1 MVREFRIKILKP
13 ARGFARAYK
22 VQTMRPAQHTIL
34 VVDDAAIDRR
44 LAAGLLEKQGGYQIL
59 LATNGLEAMQ
69 ALKQQ
74 PIDLVLT
81 DMQMDEMDGL
91 QLVEA
96 VRADYPL
103 TPVILMTALGSEEIA
118 VKALEKGA
126 ASYVAKRRL
135 QQDLL
140 DIVQQVLDNSDEN
153 RLQSRLM
160 HRLSRNEFSFV
171 LNNDLSLVH
180 SLVKYLQH
188 TLRCVRLVDEVDRLR
203 VGIAVEEALLNALYH
218 GNLEVSSDL
227 KETDPN
233 LFEETAQQRSQ
244 EEPYHSRRIFID
256 ALISRE
262 SARITIRD
270 EGPGFDPSKLPD
282 PCDPENLEKPSGRGI
297 LLMRSF
303 MDEITF
309 SEQGNQV
316 TLVKLGVPADSSE
329 G

>member
-1 MVREFRIKILKP
+1 
-13 ARGFARAYK
+13 
-22 VQTMRPAQHTIL
+22 MRPTHHTVL
-34 VVDDAAIDRR
+34 VVDDSAIDRR
-44 LAAGLLEKQGGYQIL
+44 LASGLLEKEGVFQIVM
-59 LATNGLEAMQ
+59 AANGVDAMQ
-69 ALKQQ
+69 MLKQQ

-81 DMQMDEMDGL
+81 DLQMDEMDGL

-118 VKALEKGA
+118 VTALEKGA

-140 DIVQQVLDNSDEN
+140 EIVQQVLDNSDEN

-160 HRLSRNEFSFV
+160 HRLARNEFSFV

-233 LFEETAQQRSQ
+233 LFEETARQRSL
-244 EEPYHSRRIFID
+244 EEPYRNRRIFVD
-256 ALISRE
+256 ALVSHE
-262 SARITIRD
+262 AARFTIRD
-270 EGPGFDPSKLPD
+270 EGPGFDPSTLPD
-282 PCDPENLEKPSGRGI
+282 PCDPDNLEKPSGRGI

-309 SEQGNQV
+309 NEQGNQV
-316 TLVKLGVPADSSE
+316 TLVKHGAEPDTSD

>member
-1 MVREFRIKILKP
+1 
-13 ARGFARAYK
+13 
-22 VQTMRPAQHTIL
+22 MRPAQHTVL
-34 VVDDAAIDRR
+34 VVDDSAIDRR
-44 LAAGLLEKQGGYQIL
+44 LASGLLEKEGVFQIVM
-59 LATNGLEAMQ
+59 AANGVDALQM
-69 ALKQQ
+69 LKQQ

-81 DMQMDEMDGL
+81 DLQMDEMDGL

-118 VKALEKGA
+118 VTALEKGA

-140 DIVQQVLDNSDEN
+140 EIVQQVLDNSDEN

-160 HRLSRNEFSFV
+160 HRLARNEFSFV

-188 TLRCVRLVDEVDRLR
+188 TLRCVRLADEVDRLR

-233 LFEETAQQRSQ
+233 LFEETAKQRSL
-244 EEPYHSRRIFID
+244 EEPYRNRRIFVD
-256 ALISRE
+256 ALVSRE
-262 SARITIRD
+262 SARFTIRD
-270 EGPGFDPSKLPD
+270 EGPGFDPSTLPD
-282 PCDPENLEKPSGRGI
+282 PCDPDNLEKPSGRGI

-309 SEQGNQV
+309 NEQGNQV
-316 TLVKLGVPADSSE
+316 TLVKHGAVPDSSD

>member
-1 MVREFRIKILKP
+1 
-13 ARGFARAYK
+13 
-22 VQTMRPAQHTIL
+22 MRPAQHSVL
-34 VVDDAAIDRR
+34 VVDDSATDRR
-44 LAAGLLEKQGGYQIL
+44 LVTGLLEKEGGYQIVM
-59 LATNGLEAMQ
+59 ATNGQDAMQ
-69 ALKQQ
+69 VLKSQ

-126 ASYVAKRRL
+126 ASYVSKRRL
-135 QQDLL
+135 QQDLVE
-140 DIVQQVLDNSDEN
+140 IVQQVIDNSDEN

-160 HRLSRNEFSFV
+160 HRLARNEFSFV

-188 TLRCVRLVDEVDRLR
+188 TLRCVRLADEVDRLR

-227 KETDPN
+227 KEGAMN
-233 LFEETAQQRSQ
+233 LFEETARQRSL
-244 EEPYHSRRIFID
+244 EEPYRTRRIFID
-256 ALISRE
+256 AQISRE
-262 SARITIRD
+262 RASFTIRD
-270 EGPGFDPSKLPD
+270 EGPGFDPAKLPD

-303 MDEITF
+303 MDEVHF
-309 SEQGNQV
+309 SDRGNQV
-316 TLVKLGVPADSSE
+316 TLVKLGVPDAPPDSTN
-329 G
+329 

>member
-1 MVREFRIKILKP
+1 MPVPTKLIP
-13 ARGFARAYK
+13 
-22 VQTMRPAQHTIL
+22 MRPAQHTVL
-34 VVDDAAIDRR
+34 VVDDSAIDRR
-44 LAAGLLEKQGGYQIL
+44 LASGLLEKEGRFQIL
-59 LATNGLEAMQ
+59 MATNGKDALL

-91 QLVEA
+91 ELVEA

-135 QQDLL
+135 QQDLME
-140 DIVQQVLDNSDEN
+140 IVQQVIDNSDEN
-153 RLQSRLM
+153 RTQSRLM
-160 HRLSRNEFSFV
+160 HRLARNEFSFV

-188 TLRCVRLVDEVDRLR
+188 TLRCVRLADEVDRLR

-218 GNLEVSSDL
+218 GNLEVSSEL
-227 KETDPN
+227 KERDPN
-233 LFEETAQQRSQ
+233 LFEETARQRCL
-244 EEPYHSRRIFID
+244 EEPYRHRRIFVD
-256 ALISRE
+256 AVVSRE
-262 SARITIRD
+262 RAKFSIRD
-270 EGPGFDPSKLPD
+270 EGPGFDPAKLPD

-303 MDEITF
+303 MDEISF
-309 SEQGNQV
+309 NEKGNQV
-316 TLVKLGVPADSSE
+316 TLVKQGVKADAGDE
-329 G
+329 

>member
-1 MVREFRIKILKP
+1 
-13 ARGFARAYK
+13 
-22 VQTMRPAQHTIL
+22 MRPAQHTVL
-34 VVDDAAIDRR
+34 VVDDSAIDRR
-44 LAAGLLEKQGGYQIL
+44 LASGLLEKNGRYQIV
-59 LATNGLEAMQ
+59 LATSGKDAMQ
-69 ALKQQ
+69 TLKSQ

-81 DMQMDEMDGL
+81 DLQMEEMDGL

-96 VRADYPL
+96 VRSDYPL

-135 QQDLL
+135 NQDLME
-140 DIVQQVLDNSDEN
+140 IVEQVIENSDEN
-153 RLQSRLM
+153 RTQSRLM
-160 HRLSRNEFSFV
+160 HRLARNEFSFV

-188 TLRCVRLVDEVDRLR
+188 TLRCVRLADEVDRLR

-227 KETDPN
+227 KESAPN
-233 LFEETAQQRSQ
+233 LFEDTARQRCL
-244 EEPYHSRRIFID
+244 EEPYRNRRIFVD
-256 ALISRE
+256 ACVSRE
-262 SARITIRD
+262 VARFVVRD
-270 EGPGFDPSKLPD
+270 EGCGFDPTKLPD

-309 SEQGNQV
+309 SEKGNEV
-316 TLVKLGVPADSSE
+316 TLVKRGVAQPTGDE
-329 G
+329 

>member
-1 MVREFRIKILKP
+1 
-13 ARGFARAYK
+13 
-22 VQTMRPAQHTIL
+22 MRPTQHTVL
-34 VVDDAAIDRR
+34 VVDDSAIDRR
-44 LAAGLLEKQGGYQIL
+44 LASGLLEKEGSFQIVM
-59 LATNGLEAMQ
+59 AANGVDALQM
-69 ALKQQ
+69 LKQQ

-118 VKALEKGA
+118 VTALEKGA

-140 DIVQQVLDNSDEN
+140 EIVQQVLDNSDEN

-160 HRLSRNEFSFV
+160 HRLARNEFSFV

-188 TLRCVRLVDEVDRLR
+188 TLRCVRLADEVDRLR

-233 LFEETAQQRSQ
+233 LFEETARERSL
-244 EEPYHSRRIFID
+244 EEPYRNRRIFVD
-256 ALISRE
+256 ALVSRE
-262 SARITIRD
+262 SARFTVRD

-282 PCDPENLEKPSGRGI
+282 PCDPDNLEKPSGRGI

-303 MDEITF
+303 MDEVHF
-309 SEQGNQV
+309 NEKGNQV
-316 TLVKLGVPADSSE
+316 TLVKRGTESDSSDN
-329 G
+329 

>member
-1 MVREFRIKILKP
+1 
-13 ARGFARAYK
+13 
-22 VQTMRPAQHTIL
+22 MRPAQHTVL
-34 VVDDAAIDRR
+34 VVDDSAIDRR
-44 LAAGLLEKQGGYQIL
+44 LASGLLEKEGVFQIVM
-59 LATNGLEAMQ
+59 AANGVDALQM
-69 ALKQQ
+69 LKQQ

-81 DMQMDEMDGL
+81 DLQMDEMDGL

-118 VKALEKGA
+118 VTALEKGA

-140 DIVQQVLDNSDEN
+140 EIVQQVLDNSDEN

-160 HRLSRNEFSFV
+160 HRLARNEFSFV

-188 TLRCVRLVDEVDRLR
+188 TLRCVRLADEVDRLR

-233 LFEETAQQRSQ
+233 LFEETAKQRSL
-244 EEPYHSRRIFID
+244 EEPYRNRRIFVD
-256 ALISRE
+256 ALVSRE
-262 SARITIRD
+262 SARFTIRD

-282 PCDPENLEKPSGRGI
+282 PCDPDNLEKPSGRGI

-309 SEQGNQV
+309 NEQGNQV
-316 TLVKLGVPADSSE
+316 TLVKHGAGPDSSD

>member
-1 MVREFRIKILKP
+1 
-13 ARGFARAYK
+13 
-22 VQTMRPAQHTIL
+22 MRPAQHTVL
-34 VVDDAAIDRR
+34 VVDDSAIDRR
-44 LAAGLLEKQGGYQIL
+44 LASGLLEKEGVFQIVM
-59 LATNGLEAMQ
+59 AANGVDALQM
-69 ALKQQ
+69 LKQQ

-81 DMQMDEMDGL
+81 DLQMDEMDGL

-118 VKALEKGA
+118 VTALEKGA

-140 DIVQQVLDNSDEN
+140 EIVQQVLDNSDEN

-160 HRLSRNEFSFV
+160 HRLARNEFSFV

-233 LFEETAQQRSQ
+233 LFEETAKQRSL
-244 EEPYHSRRIFID
+244 EEPYRNRRIFVD
-256 ALISRE
+256 ALVSRE
-262 SARITIRD
+262 SARFTIRD

-282 PCDPENLEKPSGRGI
+282 PCDPDNLEKPSGRGI

-309 SEQGNQV
+309 NEQGNQV
-316 TLVKLGVPADSSE
+316 TLVKHGAGPDSSD

>member
-1 MVREFRIKILKP
+1 
-13 ARGFARAYK
+13 
-22 VQTMRPAQHTIL
+22 MRPALHTVL
-34 VVDDAAIDRR
+34 VVDDSAIDRR
-44 LAAGLLEKQGGYQIL
+44 LASGLLERDGGYQIL
-59 LATNGLEAMQ
+59 LASSGKEALLT
-69 ALKQQ
+69 LKAQ

-81 DMQMDEMDGL
+81 DLQMDEMDGL
-91 QLVEA
+91 ELVEA

-135 QQDLL
+135 QQDLME
-140 DIVQQVLDNSDEN
+140 IVQQVIDSSDEN

-160 HRLSRNEFSFV
+160 HRLARNEFSFV

-188 TLRCVRLVDEVDRLR
+188 TLRCVRLADEVDRLR

-218 GNLEVSSDL
+218 GNLDVSSDL

-233 LFEETAQQRSQ
+233 LFEQTARQRCT
-244 EEPYHSRRIFID
+244 EEPYRNRRIFVD
-256 ALISRE
+256 ALVSRE
-262 SARITIRD
+262 IARFVIRD
-270 EGPGFDPSKLPD
+270 EGRGFDPTTLPD
-282 PCDPENLEKPSGRGI
+282 PCDPANLEKASGRGI

-303 MDEITF
+303 MDEINF
-309 SEQGNQV
+309 NEQGNQV
-316 TLVKLGVPADSSE
+316 TLVKKGVEPDSSD